1 MATPDGGELPELAT
15 KGRFTITMG
24 IDALALEGQRKVAST
39 DRFQFFCDEPAH
51 LGGNDEHPQ
60 PLTYVAAGVGFC
72 LLTQL
77 KRYAEVMRIEIAE
90 AKCRVEFD
98 WYSAGSVRAGTIHS
112 GATACR
118 AHITV
123 RPRKP
128 HADVSSLV
136 ELAERGCFASQM
148 VQSAVPMSVTT
159 DVQHDLLA
167 THG

>member
-1 MATPDGGELPELAT
+1 MANLDSEELPELAA

-24 IDALALEGQRKVAST
+24 IDAVALDGQKKSAST

-51 LGGNDEHPQ
+51 LGGKDEHPQ

-77 KRYAEVMRIEIAE
+77 KRYAEVMRIDIDDAR
-90 AKCRVEFD
+90 CRVEFD
-98 WYSAGSVRAGTIHS
+98 WYSTGSVRAGTIQS

-123 RPRKP
+123 RAREPQ
-128 HADVSSLV
+128 ADVARLV

-148 VQSAVPMSVTT
+148 VQSAVPMSITT
-159 DVQHDLLA
+159 DLQHVLVD
-167 THG
+167 TQV